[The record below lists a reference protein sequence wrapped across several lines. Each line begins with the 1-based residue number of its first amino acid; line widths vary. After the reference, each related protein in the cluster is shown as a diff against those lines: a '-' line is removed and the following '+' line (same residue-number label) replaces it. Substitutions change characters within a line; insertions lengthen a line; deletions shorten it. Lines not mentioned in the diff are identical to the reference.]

1 MGTRIFNN
9 KTQNINK
16 HCKSTCKSMIMMN
29 VDLNNVKG
37 PGVY

>member
-1 MGTRIFNN
+1 MGTRIFNS

-16 HCKSTCKSMIMMN
+16 HYKSTCKSMIMMN